1 MTRKIFRWTFGLPL
15 AIGGA
20 GGFLLALFTQP
31 EWAILAAI
39 AMAAGVALLAPHE
52 FENVALRGDDDELAN
67 GLFTR
72 PGTPAWYIRDAD
84 PSIPGT
90 SAWYHDQFVKR

>member
-1 MTRKIFRWTFGLPL
+1 MNRKILRWTFGLPL

-20 GGFLLALFTQP
+20 SGFLLALFIQP
-31 EWAILAAI
+31 VWAVLAVI

-52 FENVALRGDDDELAN
+52 FKNVTLCSDDDEIAN
-67 GLFTR
+67 GLFAR
-72 PGTPAWYIRDAD
+72 PGTRAWYVRDAD
-84 PSIPGT
+84 PNIPGT